1 MNPYKVCFF
10 AASDAAGI
18 ERYRLFN
25 PMWAIQDAGVE
36 VVQLP
41 TDIKDGDDL
50 VNALVAAYKD
60 LVDADFLLLCSPTS
74 EAVFNDILKLVA
86 MVNKKRGYHDNLK
99 VLVDY
104 DDDLF
109 SIPPTNQ
116 AYGIYGTQEVKLADG
131 RDLWK
136 NGEEYKFGV
145 FNTQENLHRLNAI
158 QNIMRKA
165 DAIITTTN
173 SMVNNFKRYNKNV
186 YANPN
191 CIDMAMFNLD
201 IPEDPREQDEIRILY
216 AGGNSHFL
224 DFNSIRPAIAK
235 VLKNYPNVNFTF
247 MGQAYNPGPDID
259 ASRIRTIPFTKDY
272 NEYVVNLKMLNP
284 DIGICPLEHTRFNM
298 CKSPIKWVEY
308 SGIKCASVVAQTVY
322 GDHAR
327 NNETAVI
334 YDNTLNSLAADN
346 FYEKLSWL
354 LNNPEERKKIAHQA
368 HTHISKVYSLEK
380 QAERFIGIL
389 DHIKDPSSIYVPE
402 SPQIY
407 KGMEYNAKLYKE
419 F

>member
-1 MNPYKVCFF
+1 
-10 AASDAAGI
+10 
-18 ERYRLFN
+18 
-25 PMWAIQDAGVE
+25 MWAIKDAGMD

-41 TDIKDGDDL
+41 TDIQDGNDL
-50 VNALVAAYKD
+50 VNSLVAAYKD
-60 LVDADFLLLCSPTS
+60 LVDADFLVLCSPTS
-74 EAVFNDILKLVA
+74 GKVFDDVLQMVA
-86 MVNKKRGYHDNLK
+86 MVNKKRGYHDALK

-109 SIPPTNQ
+109 NIPPTNQ
-116 AYGIYGTQEVKLADG
+116 AYALYGTQEVKLADG

-136 NGEEYKFGV
+136 DGKEYKFGKFSV
-145 FNTQENLHRLNAI
+145 QENLHRLNNI
-158 QNIMRKA
+158 QNIMRKT
-165 DAIITTTN
+165 DAILTTTD
-173 SMVNNFKRYNKNV
+173 SMVNNFKRYNTNV

-191 CIDMAMFNLD
+191 CIDMNMFNID
-201 IPEDPREQDEIRILY
+201 IPEDPRETDEIRILY

-224 DFNSIRPAIAK
+224 DFNSIKPAIAK
-235 VLKNYPNVNFTF
+235 ILKNYPNVNFTF
-247 MGQAYNPGPDID
+247 MGQAYHPGEDID
-259 ASRIRTIPFTKDY
+259 VSRIHTIPFTGDY

-284 DIGICPLEHTRFNM
+284 DIGICPLEHTRFNS

-308 SGIKCASVVAQTVY
+308 SGIGCASVVAQTVY

-327 NNETAVI
+327 NNETAVV

-346 FYEKLSWL
+346 FYEKVAYL
-354 LNNPEERKKIAHQA
+354 LDNPDERKRIAMEA
-368 HTHISKVYSLEK
+368 YTHISKVYSLEK
-380 QAERFIGIL
+380 QAERFIGIM

-402 SPQIY
+402 PPQIY